1 MTLIPL
7 HRHVLATLAACAITT
22 AAAAQPQT
30 VAPPPGATQ
39 LLDAQAQG
47 VQVYTCEPSANGY
60 HWAFTAPD
68 AWLFDPTGRQ
78 IGTHFA
84 GPTWQLQDGSKIV
97 GAVQAQAASPEPN
110 AVAWLLLRVTSHA
123 GTGLLGNAGFVRR
136 IDTHG
141 GAAPT
146 TGCDATQAKTQAR
159 MRYTARYVFYAAP

>member
-1 MTLIPL
+1 MTQTTR
-7 HRHVLATLAACAITT
+7 HRPILATLAACVLTT
-22 AAAAQPQT
+22 AAAAQPAT
-30 VAPPPGATQ
+30 VAPPQGARQ
-39 LLDAQAQG
+39 VLEVQAQG
-47 VQVYTCEPSANGY
+47 VQVYTCEASANGY

-68 AWLFDPTGRQ
+68 AWLFDATGRQ
-78 IGTHFA
+78 VGTHFA

-97 GAVQAQAASPEPN
+97 GAVQAQAPSPEPN
-110 AVAWLLLRVTSHA
+110 AVAWLLLRVKSHA
-123 GTGLLGNAGFVRR
+123 GTGLLDNAAFVRR